1 MKFVGM
7 ETSLDA
13 VGEAV
18 FISKCHLCEI
28 FRLLVGR
35 TFGDYVR
42 QQRLPHAHLL
52 LTTTTQF
59 EEIAQACGFQSVT
72 YFAAVFKGEMDM
84 SPTQFRR
91 SGACNRLTLQK
102 S

>member
-1 MKFVGM
+1 M

-13 VGEAV
+13 VNEVV
-18 FISKCHLCEI
+18 FISTCHLREI
-28 FRLLVGR
+28 FRLLVGC
-35 TFGDYVR
+35 TFGDCVR
-42 QQRLPHAHLL
+42 QQRLTYARLP
-52 LTTTTQF
+52 LTTTTQS

-72 YFAAVFKGEMDM
+72 SFAAVFKGEMDM

-91 SGACNRLTLQK
+91 SGICNRLTLQK

>member
-1 MKFVGM
+1 M

-13 VGEAV
+13 VNEAV

-28 FRLLVGR
+28 FRLLVGC

-42 QQRLPHAHLL
+42 QQRLTRARLP

-59 EEIAQACGFQSVT
+59 EEIAQAYGFQSVT

-84 SPTQFRR
+84 SPTQVRR
-91 SGACNRLTLQK
+91 SGHTID
-102 S
+102 